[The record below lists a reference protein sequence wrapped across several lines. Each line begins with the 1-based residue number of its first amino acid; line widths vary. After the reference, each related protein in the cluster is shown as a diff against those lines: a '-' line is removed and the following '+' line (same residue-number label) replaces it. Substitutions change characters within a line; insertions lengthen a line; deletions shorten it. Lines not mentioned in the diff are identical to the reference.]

1 MSLRLKLPLHGR
13 SHRHNGSDAI
23 GTFIEYDVLNV
34 GDWLNVE
41 AGPPAGGEPSTE
53 FTGSAQILLQSKGP
67 SSYLPVVLRTSQD
80 NGTHWTEFSVGF
92 GVTDLYAS
100 SFTVYDAD
108 ETLLFSCS
116 HNGSST
122 AATNVG
128 LVGVVDG
135 TGVFVIRDL
144 TGVRFL
150 EIRPDGTV
158 HIQTGQTIIADLS

>member
-1 MSLRLKLPLHGR
+1 MRAKSEYPIRHGDQ
-13 SHRHNGSDAI
+13 HRPDGSDAFAAI
-23 GTFIEYDVLNV
+23 IYGYPNV
-34 GDWLNVE
+34 GNWLNVE
-41 AGPPAGGEPSTE
+41 AGPGAGGEPDTE
-53 FTGSAQILLQSKGP
+53 FTFKAQILLQSK
-67 SSYLPVVLRTSQD
+67 SSPGYLPVVLRTSQD

-116 HNGSST
+116 HNGSSS

-128 LVGVVDG
+128 LAAVIDG